1 MMNGSCRLGLAYQ
14 LHACADHRMPMYIS
28 CPPRLKPLFPLTS
41 SCTSI
46 LASPNASTC
55 PLTTAECYSYRPR
68 ERKASASWRREL
80 PRLEAVRVRVLH
92 LGGAEIVAR
101 AVSSAALTSLQTPT
115 PSSIQHE
122 GALEPSHL
130 HAQMRS
136 CSLRTEILDFPAVGT
151 RGSRYHAVHSIS
163 ISTRPKFRPVPLCGQ
178 SVAKK
183 TIKRTKELPVSDIV
197 PLSFST

>member
-1 MMNGSCRLGLAYQ
+1 MACYARPCIYRVLHPSLSFSC
-14 LHACADHRMPMYIS
+14 
-28 CPPRLKPLFPLTS
+28 TS
-41 SCTSI
+41 SCI
-46 LASPNASTC
+46 LASPNSSTC
-55 PLTTAECYSYRPR
+55 PLTTAECYLYRPR

-80 PRLEAVRVRVLH
+80 PRLEAVRGRALH
-92 LGGAEIVAR
+92 LGGVEIVAR

-115 PSSIQHE
+115 PSSTQHE

-163 ISTRPKFRPVPLCGQ
+163 ISTRPKFRPVPLWRTKRR
-178 SVAKK
+178 KK

>member
-1 MMNGSCRLGLAYQ
+1 MDRVAWVTLISS
-14 LHACADHRMPMYIS
+14 MPAQIIV
-28 CPPRLKPLFPLTS
+28 CPCTYRVLPPSQASLSPHS
-41 SCTSI
+41 SCI
-46 LASPNASTC
+46 LASRNASTC
-55 PLTTAECYSYRPR
+55 PPSTADSECYLYRPR

-80 PRLEAVRVRVLH
+80 PRLEEVRGRALH
-92 LGGAEIVAR
+92 LGGVEVVAR

-115 PSSIQHE
+115 PSSTQHE

-178 SVAKK
+178 SGAKK